1 MVFLRFLVYSFLGF
15 WLETAYAALTGG
27 RGESRRCCWLL
38 PLCPVYGLGVLA
50 VLALPGAVRE
60 NFFSLALWGGA
71 AATAVEF
78 AVHWVYEAWLG
89 VRFWDYGTQ
98 RWNLGG
104 RVCLRFSLAWG
115 ALLALTLPGLEAVLT
130 PLLEAVPPQVTFAL
144 VLAVTADGVCTVRL
158 LRRTGDIALLRSGL
172 LGRQPVAQ
180 PAQEVPVHDVPL
192 VLVEDLVAHAGVELE
207 GDGVDARPAEGV
219 GGPAHP
225 LAVFAHGVLFAGEEQ
240 YGHVRIHAP
249 EIAGV
254 GHKPNAPEHLPEKA
268 GGGVPVA
275 QRVGEVR
282 VHIGGGGG
290 DPVSA
295 GAVWGKGA
303 VVRAEGQA
311 GDQGAGVG

>member
-15 WLETAYAALTGG
+15 WLETAYAVCTGA

-50 VLALPGAVRE
+50 VLAAPGAVRQ
-60 NFFSLALWGGA
+60 SVWALALWGGA

-78 AVHWVYEAWLG
+78 VVHWVYEAWLG
-89 VRFWDYGTQ
+89 VRFWDYGAQ

-115 ALLALTLPGLEAVLT
+115 ALSALTLPWLEAVLT
-130 PLLEAVPPQVTFAL
+130 PVMETVPHQVTFVLLL
-144 VLAVTADGVCTVRL
+144 VVTADGVCTVRL
-158 LRRTGDIALLRSGL
+158 LRRTGDIALLRAGL
-172 LGRQPVAQ
+172 LGRQTMPQ
-180 PAQEVPVHDVPL
+180 PAKKIPVHDVPV

-207 GDGVDARPAEGV
+207 GDGVDARPAEGL
-219 GGPAHP
+219 GGPAHA
-225 LAVFAHGVLFAGEEQ
+225 LAVFAHGVLLTGEEQ
-240 YGHVRIHAP
+240 YGNVRIHAP

-254 GHKPNAPEHLPEKA
+254 GHKPDAPEHLPEKA
-268 GGGVPVA
+268 GGGLPVA
-275 QRVGEVR
+275 QGVCQIG

-295 GAVWGKGA
+295 GTVGGKGA
-303 VVRAEGQA
+303 VVRAESQA